1 MLEDFSAQPNVK
13 RVITFRNRPYVAAIG
28 EVPVL
33 VSLDRKAF
41 FIANAVMP
49 AEVLGA
55 PTRRGVSRSAPCP
68 RDQLPAL
75 YFNRSKAQRNR
86 PVTLLLYR
94 ASSTMRSISALRHMC
109 WGCASGD
116 GSSPTRCLK
125 YQA

>member
-1 MLEDFSAQPNVK
+1 MWGIKKRRRDDQHATRLYQPHKFLNRLVRIRNMLEDFSAQPNVK

-68 RDQLPAL
+68 RDQLPA
-75 YFNRSKAQRNR
+75 
-86 PVTLLLYR
+86 P
-94 ASSTMRSISALRHMC
+94 
-109 WGCASGD
+109 
-116 GSSPTRCLK
+116 
-125 YQA
+125 